1 MYLRRRLAPPEGET
15 PEGAAVIYL
24 IVGLDRHTF
33 ARWHQNI
40 HAGDAGTAER
50 IARLRAAREG
60 IALEVAAA
68 IGPYS
73 SVVEDEPVKAA
84 TPVLTPVA

>member
-1 MYLRRRLAPPEGET
+1 
-15 PEGAAVIYL
+15 VIYL

-33 ARWHQNI
+33 ARWHQN
-40 HAGDAGTAER
+40 
-50 IARLRAAREG
+50 
-60 IALEVAAA
+60 
-68 IGPYS
+68 S

>member
-1 MYLRRRLAPPEGET
+1 M
-15 PEGAAVIYL
+15 IYL
-24 IVGLDRHTF
+24 IVGLDRDTF

-40 HAGDAGTAER
+40 QADDAVTAER
-50 IARLRAAREG
+50 IARARAARQG

-73 SVVEDEPVKAA
+73 SVVEDEPVHARRRA
-84 TPVLTPVA
+84 PAPEPVLRQTA

>member
-1 MYLRRRLAPPEGET
+1 M
-15 PEGAAVIYL
+15 IYL
-24 IVGLDRHTF
+24 IVGLDRDTF

-40 HAGDAGTAER
+40 QAEDVATAER
-50 IARLRAAREG
+50 IARSRAADQG

-73 SVVEDEPVKAA
+73 SVVEDPAGTTPK
-84 TPVLTPVA
+84 PVLTPAA